1 MSRVLPILLLVT
13 APLVL
18 SGGLHAGDRVGE
30 FLEVVGASDGDFDR
44 LERSWKELDTD
55 GDGRVTLGEL
65 PADLPPAMT
74 RADIDGDG
82 AISLEE
88 FVIQDLDRAG
98 ASRIPLSENVRV
110 VSHLPYAATEDARQR
125 LDIYLPKTPSVEGP
139 LPVVAYVHGG
149 GWQAGSKVMAR
160 TQVMDLVDSGRF
172 AAVSIGYRLAWQ
184 DPWPAQIHDVKAGI
198 RWIRAH
204 AEEYGFDP
212 SRICAMGASAG
223 GQLVAVLGTTSG
235 VDELEGNLGTHT
247 DHSSSV
253 QCVVDFFGPSDFTD
267 RAVTQEGE
275 SGAAVHRLFG
285 GNADLAVQASA
296 LTHVDQHAPPFLI
309 VHGTEDPVV
318 DYEQSVKLSEA
329 LREAGVPVV
338 FQTIEGGGHGTFG
351 GAVVEISRRVR
362 AFLESNLYDDSIV
375 VPAEILTAG
384 E

>member
-1 MSRVLPILLLVT
+1 MSRVLPILLLVSV
-13 APLVL
+13 PLIL
-18 SGGLHAGDRVGE
+18 SGGLHADDRVGE
-30 FLEVVGASDGDFDR
+30 LLEIVGASDGDFDR
-44 LERSWKELDTD
+44 LEQSWKELDID
-55 GDGRVTLGEL
+55 GDGRVALDEL
-65 PADLPPAMT
+65 PADLSPALG
-74 RADIDGDG
+74 RADIDEDG

-125 LDIYLPKTPSVEGP
+125 LDVYLPKTPSVEGP

-149 GWQAGSKVMAR
+149 GWQAGSKIMAR

-172 AAVSIGYRLAWQ
+172 AAISIGYRLAWQ

-204 AEEYGFDP
+204 AEEYGLDP

-235 VDELEGNLGTHT
+235 VDELEGSLGTHI
-247 DHSSSV
+247 DHDSSV

-267 RAVTQEGE
+267 RAVSSDQEPRE
-275 SGAAVHRLFG
+275 VHRLFA
-285 GNADLAVQASA
+285 GNADLAIQASA
-296 LTHVDQHAPPFLI
+296 LHHVDETAPPFLI

-318 DYEQSVKLSEA
+318 DYEQSVKLAEA
-329 LREAGVPVV
+329 LQEAGVPVV

-351 GAVVEISRRVR
+351 TAIEEINQRVR
-362 AFLESNLYDDSIV
+362 AFLESNFYDDSVV
-375 VPAEILTAG
+375 VPAGILTAG
-384 E
+384 Q